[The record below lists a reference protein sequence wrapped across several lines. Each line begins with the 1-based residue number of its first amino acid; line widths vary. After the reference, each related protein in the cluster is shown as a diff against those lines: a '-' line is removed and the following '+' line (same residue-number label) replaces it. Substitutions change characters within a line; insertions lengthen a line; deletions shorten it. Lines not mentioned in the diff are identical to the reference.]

1 MSAPRRDVARTLP
14 VAVLVSGEGTTL
26 EGLAEL
32 AVGGHLPIRIA
43 LVVSDRPNIPAIER
57 ARRRGIPTIVLPTK
71 GADPNAWSDR
81 LTRELTDQ
89 GVELVV
95 LAGFLSILPPR
106 WVEQWSGRAINIHPA
121 LLPRHGGPGMYGMR
135 VHRAVL
141 AAGETETGATVHMV
155 TSEVDGG
162 PRVAQERVPVLPND
176 TPESL
181 RVRLH
186 PVEVTLLA
194 ATLRRFAEG
203 DLPIPYRGPD
213 STAPG
218 AQGRT
223 DARE

>member
-1 MSAPRRDVARTLP
+1 MTRTLP
-14 VAVLVSGEGTTL
+14 VAVLVSGAGTTL

-32 AVGGHLPIRIA
+32 AVGGHLPIRIV

-71 GADPNAWSDR
+71 GADPVVWSDR
-81 LTRELTDQ
+81 LTKEMVDQ

-106 WVEQWSGRAINIHPA
+106 WVQRWAGRAINIHPA

-141 AAGETETGATVHMV
+141 AAGEAETGATVHMV
-155 TSEVDGG
+155 TAEVDGG
-162 PRVAQERVPVLPND
+162 PTVAQERIPVLPDD

-186 PVEVTLLA
+186 PIEVALLA
-194 ATLRRFAEG
+194 STLRRFAEG
-203 DLPIPYRGPD
+203 DLPIPCFDPD
-213 STAPG
+213 VPRPG
-218 AQGRT
+218 SQERT
-223 DARE
+223 GARE

>member
-1 MSAPRRDVARTLP
+1 MLP

-43 LVVSDRPNIPAIER
+43 LVVSDRPHIPAIER

-71 GADPNAWSDR
+71 GADPVEWSER
-81 LTRELTDQ
+81 LTRELTDK

-95 LAGFLSILPPR
+95 LAGFLSILPSSWVRR
-106 WVEQWSGRAINIHPA
+106 WPGRAINIHPA
-121 LLPRHGGPGMYGMR
+121 LLPKYGGPGMYGER

-141 AAGETETGATVHMV
+141 AAGDSESGATVHVV
-155 TSEVDGG
+155 TDEVDGG
-162 PRVAQERVPVLPND
+162 PIVAQERVPVLPGD

-181 RVRLH
+181 RARLH
-186 PVEVTLLA
+186 PVEVALLA

-203 DLPIPYRGPD
+203 DLALPYLRG
-213 STAPG
+213 G
-218 AQGRT
+218 ANEAGAHERT
-223 DARE
+223 GARE

>member
-1 MSAPRRDVARTLP
+1 MTRTLP

-32 AVGGHLPIRIA
+32 AVGGHLPVRIC

-57 ARRRGIPTIVLPTK
+57 ARRRGIPTVVLPTR
-71 GADPNAWSDR
+71 GVDPVAWSDR
-81 LTRELTDQ
+81 LTKELADK

-106 WVEQWSGRAINIHPA
+106 WVEQWRGRAINIHPA

-141 AAGETETGATVHMV
+141 AAGEPETGATVHVV
-155 TSEVDGG
+155 TNEVDGG
-162 PRVAQERVPVLPND
+162 PTVAQERMAVIPGD

-186 PVEVTLLA
+186 PIEVGLLA
-194 ATLRRFAEG
+194 ATIRRFADG
-203 DLPIPYRGPD
+203 DLPLPYSGPGR
-213 STAPG
+213 TAPG
-218 AQGRT
+218 VQERP
-223 DARE
+223 DAR

>member
-1 MSAPRRDVARTLP
+1 VTRTLP

-32 AVGGHLPIRIA
+32 ADGGHLPIRIA
-43 LVVSDRPNIPAIER
+43 LVVADRPNIPAIER
-57 ARRRGIPTIVLPTK
+57 ARRRGIPTSVLPTK
-71 GADPNAWSDR
+71 GADPAVWSDR
-81 LTRELTDQ
+81 LTRELVEQ

-95 LAGFLSILPPR
+95 LAGFLSILPPP
-106 WVEQWSGRAINIHPA
+106 WVERWAGRAINIHPA

-155 TSEVDGG
+155 TTEVDGG
-162 PRVAQERVPVLPND
+162 PAVAQERVPVLPGD

-186 PVEVTLLA
+186 PVEVALLA
-194 ATLRRFAEG
+194 STLRRFADG
-203 DLPIPYRGPD
+203 DLPLPCLGPGKPRVG
-213 STAPG
+213 S
-218 AQGRT
+218 QERT
-223 DARE
+223 DARG